1 MSDDEFDFDDA
12 ALGELDAIETAL
24 QSGLALPPRSV
35 VNKPGLRQ
43 RDLFGGTVVQQERP
57 ASKAGPS
64 RSGPGRGGGSGGGGG
79 GGGGEGITQA
89 KTKQVKEWDRSSF
102 AKHGWSKRGAAE
114 AKAKAQ
120 GKRPKGKG
128 RSYGSDEDEWDED
141 NVLDDDDDGDD
152 GEDFL
157 VDTSYDPKAPILPI
171 KWDPDREAARTFV
184 YPVQPDKPM
193 RVYQYNIV
201 SRALF
206 ENTLVSLPT
215 GLGKTFIAA
224 VVMLNFYRWYPRGKV
239 LFLAPTRPLVTQQIK
254 ACHYIAGIPQN
265 DCIELTG
272 GTPAKLRSVGW
283 LTKRVIYSTPQTVE
297 RDLAKGRLDPRD
309 VTCIV
314 VDEAHRA
321 SGDYSYCGVVRYM
334 MCRNPHFRVLAL
346 TATPG
351 SRGEAVQ
358 EVIDNLHIGRIEVRA
373 DDSLDIRQYVH
384 KKSFDLCV
392 LPLGPQL
399 GALRDKWAG
408 LMKQYIQPLY
418 AARLLWSQDAIMLS
432 PYAVQMAYQKI
443 NGLPG
448 GRKDNGKFFPMIK
461 TLAMMARAMEYLV
474 VQSVTSFLSIVKD
487 IEGAGSK
494 NLVNSSGFREVKRD
508 TDALRSRAGYV
519 GHPKMEKL
527 RSMCIEHFTNAQDE
541 RDEYTG
547 ERRET
552 RVMIFCNFRAVV
564 EEIVECLNTQRP
576 LIKATPFVGQASSKG
591 SKGKSQKEQLETI
604 RKFKRGDYN
613 VLVATSI
620 GEEGLDI
627 GEIDLIVCYEANKSP
642 IRMLQRVGRTG
653 RARDGHIIVLMA
665 EGREEKNWDKAN
677 DAYNDVQNALTSNKT
692 FELYVDGERLLPADV
707 KPQCEKV
714 EIKALPLDLEK
725 LTMTGRSAA
734 ERKALAEKKP
744 KRKVD
749 LTANAPDDAFLG
761 FRTAGQLAAAK
772 KDKPLPPSQVL
783 RERKASALLTL
794 DEEAQ
799 LRSRWQHDAAGR
811 PVRPS
816 VFEVE
821 DLPFERDSS
830 GGAQRI
836 PRHGDRHADLL
847 AALRTCDKLS
857 DERPESLDPWH
868 DAHSKAFNPKLVEVW
883 RPDDRRGPPL
893 LHTRLKRLPPSSPVE
908 FSASLPLLTGLVAGP
923 SFDSFAPEP
932 TKVELPLFRTS
943 SQRDVDDP
951 LARELFSSPVGAA
964 RPPPLSPPRSPSL
977 FASSPRRSPFRAAA
991 ATFDDVAPETLDLSA
1006 FDSDDDGAVI
1016 GDVVMQPAKSSA
1028 HETSFSIDVDLDDDA
1043 LVLSDSELLAGA
1055 VVRGRSGSAA
1065 PLAVEEKPAELVL
1078 SDSDEAPAAVA
1089 PPPPPPGA
1097 KVGKLART
1105 VSAPHAG
1112 RAAAAA
1118 PAPARRSQTTSMAAA
1133 PATTPTGKSAFR
1145 PFIAPRPSVSQPERA
1160 ASARPAAAR
1169 GGEVE
1174 GEPEDDYGF
1183 LDFADDSE
1191 LEACMAD
1198 IPVAAV
1204 RGRSVAPAAAPQRHE
1219 ASDDDQDVVVV
1230 DDEEDERRE
1239 MPPPA
1244 STRKHASTP
1253 SVARRKATLV
1263 DSSPALNGA
1272 RAGVV
1277 TDSHLQG
1284 NHRSFRPALPTAPVL
1299 DPSTPSIPD
1308 SVKKQKPMRRLA
1320 LPDSSEASSP
1330 VLLGRRAVS
1339 TAVAPEDYDDSVE
1352 IVEPPPRALGRL
1364 RRGGRQ
1370 ALDGAD
1376 EGGDDVV
1383 EEVRAP
1389 RRSKKRPSGAGSGGE
1404 GDGSARTSK
1413 KKKRQKKEV
1422 LTHRVAARAG
1432 IFDIEAVNSS
1442 ASGSEASTEG
1452 YSSENSIDRDF
1463 VARSSASPE
1472 RDDPNASVV
1481 SSGQQAQ
1488 FYRDSLATQA
1498 PNGFGTPHFAKGGLA
1513 RWQDRRGQPRKAIPL
1528 SPDAQVEQESWSY
1541 DSFCVADDDEIEYE
1555 TSSPAH

>member
-1 MSDDEFDFDDA
+1 
-12 ALGELDAIETAL
+12 
-24 QSGLALPPRSV
+24 
-35 VNKPGLRQ
+35 
-43 RDLFGGTVVQQERP
+43 
-57 ASKAGPS
+57 
-64 RSGPGRGGGSGGGGG
+64 
-79 GGGGEGITQA
+79 
-89 KTKQVKEWDRSSF
+89 
-102 AKHGWSKRGAAE
+102 
-114 AKAKAQ
+114 
-120 GKRPKGKG
+120 
-128 RSYGSDEDEWDED
+128 
-141 NVLDDDDDGDD
+141 
-152 GEDFL
+152 
-157 VDTSYDPKAPILPI
+157 
-171 KWDPDREAARTFV
+171 
-184 YPVQPDKPM
+184 
-193 RVYQYNIV
+193 
-201 SRALF
+201 
-206 ENTLVSLPT
+206 
-215 GLGKTFIAA
+215 
-224 VVMLNFYRWYPRGKV
+224 
-239 LFLAPTRPLVTQQIK
+239 
-254 ACHYIAGIPQN
+254 
-265 DCIELTG
+265 
-272 GTPAKLRSVGW
+272 
-283 LTKRVIYSTPQTVE
+283 
-297 RDLAKGRLDPRD
+297 
-309 VTCIV
+309 
-314 VDEAHRA
+314 
-321 SGDYSYCGVVRYM
+321 
-334 MCRNPHFRVLAL
+334 
-346 TATPG
+346 
-351 SRGEAVQ
+351 
-358 EVIDNLHIGRIEVRA
+358 
-373 DDSLDIRQYVH
+373 VH

-392 LPLGPQL
+392 LPLGAQL

-418 AARLLWSQDAIMLS
+418 AARLLWSQDAVMLS

-443 NGLPG
+443 NALPG

-494 NLVNSSGFREVKRD
+494 NLVNSSGFRDVLRD

-527 RSMCIEHFTNAQDE
+527 RSMCLEHFTNAQDE

-591 SKGKSQKEQLETI
+591 SKGKSQKEQLEVRLPLSLSLPTLPRPTRTHSRTLTRARTCSQTI

-714 EIKALPLDLEK
+714 EIKALPLELEK

-749 LTANAPDDAFLG
+749 ITANAPDDAFLG

-799 LRSRWQHDAAGR
+799 LRSRWQHDTAGR
-811 PVRPS
+811 PVRPT
-816 VFEVE
+816 VFEIE

-908 FSASLPLLTGLVAGP
+908 FSASLPLLTGLVAAGP
-923 SFDSFAPEP
+923 SFDSSAPEP
-932 TKVELPLFRTS
+932 TKGELPLFRAA
-943 SQRDVDDP
+943 SQRDVVDDP
-951 LARELFSSPVGAA
+951 LARELFSSPVGTA
-964 RPPPLSPPRSPSL
+964 RPPPPLSPPESPSL
-977 FASSPRRSPFRAAA
+977 FASSPRRSPFRPAASTSA
-991 ATFDDVAPETLDLSA
+991 GDAPETLDLSA
-1006 FDSDDDGAVI
+1006 FDSDDDGGGI

-1028 HETSFSIDVDLDDDA
+1028 HDTTFSIDLDLDGDA

-1065 PLAVEEKPAELVL
+1065 PLVVHEKPAELVL
-1078 SDSDEAPAAVA
+1078 SDSDEAPAVVA
-1089 PPPPPPGA
+1089 RSPPTSA
-1097 KVGKLART
+1097 KATKLART
-1105 VSAPHAG
+1105 VSAPQAG
-1112 RAAAAA
+1112 RGAAPA
-1118 PAPARRSQTTSMAAA
+1118 PAPARRSQTTTIAAA
-1133 PATTPTGKSAFR
+1133 ATTTPTGKSAFR
-1145 PFIAPRPSVSQPERA
+1145 PFVAPRPSISQPERA
-1160 ASARPAAAR
+1160 ASSRPAAPLV
-1169 GGEVE
+1169 GE
-1174 GEPEDDYGF
+1174 GELEVEDDYGF
-1183 LDFADDSE
+1183 LDFADDDE

-1204 RGRSVAPAAAPQRHE
+1204 RGRSVAPAGAAPHE

-1230 DDEEDERRE
+1230 DEDEDERRE

-1244 STRKHASTP
+1244 STRKHAPTP
-1253 SVARRKATLV
+1253 SVAKRKAALV
-1263 DSSPALNGA
+1263 DSSPASSLA

-1277 TDSHLQG
+1277 PASHPQG
-1284 NHRSFRPALPTAPVL
+1284 NHRPFRPAASVL

-1308 SVKKQKPMRRLA
+1308 SLKKQKPMRRLA

-1330 VLLGRRAVS
+1330 VLPGRRAAP
-1339 TAVAPEDYDDSVE
+1339 TGVAPEDYDDSVE
-1352 IVEPPPRALGRL
+1352 IVEPPARALGRL

-1370 ALDGAD
+1370 ALDGPD
-1376 EGGDDVV
+1376 EGGDDVIV
-1383 EEVRAP
+1383 EDRAP
-1389 RRSKKRPSGAGSGGE
+1389 RRSKKRPSGAGGGGSGDE

-1472 RDDPNASVV
+1472 RDDPDASVV

-1528 SPDAQVEQESWSY
+1528 SPDAQVEQESWR
-1541 DSFCVADDDEIEYE
+1541 CVVLFSPFTLSGPVLTLSLLLLRLQLRLVLRRRRRRNRVRDELAGGLARREGRLDFSVLSRSLSLRLCCRCSTCMPLSLLHCNLSTCVLLSRGSRRE
-1555 TSSPAH
+1555 KRVERERA

>member
-24 QSGLALPPRSV
+24 QSGLALPPRSL
-35 VNKPGLRQ
+35 VNKPGLVQ
-43 RDLFGGTVVQQERP
+43 RDLFGGTVIQQERP
-57 ASKAGPS
+57 PPKAGPS
-64 RSGPGRGGGSGGGGG
+64 RAGQGRAGGTGAGSGGDGV
-79 GGGGEGITQA
+79 TQA

-128 RSYGSDEDEWDED
+128 RAYGSDEDDWDED
-141 NVLDDDDDGDD
+141 NVLDDDDDEGDGD
-152 GEDFL
+152 EFL
-157 VDTSYDPKAPILPI
+157 IDTSYDPKAPILPI

-418 AARLLWSQDAIMLS
+418 ASRLLWSQDAVMLS
-432 PYAVQMAYQKI
+432 PFAVQQAYQKI
-443 NGLPG
+443 NQLPG

-487 IEGAGSK
+487 VEGAGSK
-494 NLVNSSGFREVKRD
+494 NLVNSSGFREVLRD

-527 RSMCIEHFTNAQDE
+527 RSMCIEHFTNAQHE

-665 EGREEKNWDKAN
+665 EGREEKNWDRAN

-714 EIKALPLDLEK
+714 EIKALPLDLDK
-725 LTMTGRSAA
+725 LTMT
-734 ERKALAEKKP
+734 
-744 KRKVD
+744 
-749 LTANAPDDAFLG
+749 
-761 FRTAGQLAAAK
+761 
-772 KDKPLPPSQVL
+772 
-783 RERKASALLTL
+783 
-794 DEEAQ
+794 
-799 LRSRWQHDAAGR
+799 
-811 PVRPS
+811 
-816 VFEVE
+816 
-821 DLPFERDSS
+821 
-830 GGAQRI
+830 
-836 PRHGDRHADLL
+836 
-847 AALRTCDKLS
+847 
-857 DERPESLDPWH
+857 
-868 DAHSKAFNPKLVEVW
+868 
-883 RPDDRRGPPL
+883 
-893 LHTRLKRLPPSSPVE
+893 
-908 FSASLPLLTGLVAGP
+908 
-923 SFDSFAPEP
+923 
-932 TKVELPLFRTS
+932 
-943 SQRDVDDP
+943 
-951 LARELFSSPVGAA
+951 
-964 RPPPLSPPRSPSL
+964 
-977 FASSPRRSPFRAAA
+977 
-991 ATFDDVAPETLDLSA
+991 
-1006 FDSDDDGAVI
+1006 
-1016 GDVVMQPAKSSA
+1016 
-1028 HETSFSIDVDLDDDA
+1028 
-1043 LVLSDSELLAGA
+1043 
-1055 VVRGRSGSAA
+1055 
-1065 PLAVEEKPAELVL
+1065 
-1078 SDSDEAPAAVA
+1078 
-1089 PPPPPPGA
+1089 
-1097 KVGKLART
+1097 
-1105 VSAPHAG
+1105 
-1112 RAAAAA
+1112 
-1118 PAPARRSQTTSMAAA
+1118 
-1133 PATTPTGKSAFR
+1133 
-1145 PFIAPRPSVSQPERA
+1145 
-1160 ASARPAAAR
+1160 
-1169 GGEVE
+1169 
-1174 GEPEDDYGF
+1174 
-1183 LDFADDSE
+1183 
-1191 LEACMAD
+1191 
-1198 IPVAAV
+1198 
-1204 RGRSVAPAAAPQRHE
+1204 
-1219 ASDDDQDVVVV
+1219 
-1230 DDEEDERRE
+1230 
-1239 MPPPA
+1239 
-1244 STRKHASTP
+1244 
-1253 SVARRKATLV
+1253 
-1263 DSSPALNGA
+1263 
-1272 RAGVV
+1272 
-1277 TDSHLQG
+1277 
-1284 NHRSFRPALPTAPVL
+1284 
-1299 DPSTPSIPD
+1299 
-1308 SVKKQKPMRRLA
+1308 
-1320 LPDSSEASSP
+1320 
-1330 VLLGRRAVS
+1330 
-1339 TAVAPEDYDDSVE
+1339 
-1352 IVEPPPRALGRL
+1352 
-1364 RRGGRQ
+1364 
-1370 ALDGAD
+1370 
-1376 EGGDDVV
+1376 
-1383 EEVRAP
+1383 
-1389 RRSKKRPSGAGSGGE
+1389 
-1404 GDGSARTSK
+1404 
-1413 KKKRQKKEV
+1413 
-1422 LTHRVAARAG
+1422 
-1432 IFDIEAVNSS
+1432 
-1442 ASGSEASTEG
+1442 
-1452 YSSENSIDRDF
+1452 
-1463 VARSSASPE
+1463 
-1472 RDDPNASVV
+1472 
-1481 SSGQQAQ
+1481 
-1488 FYRDSLATQA
+1488 
-1498 PNGFGTPHFAKGGLA
+1498 
-1513 RWQDRRGQPRKAIPL
+1513 
-1528 SPDAQVEQESWSY
+1528 
-1541 DSFCVADDDEIEYE
+1541 
-1555 TSSPAH
+1555 